1 MGKKKFRELTFEEK
15 VMRVKAAP
23 ETAVQLLDNQDDLIH
38 TMKIQ
43 IMVQERLL
51 KLYQKLVDEMKGGND
66 EV

>member
-15 VMRVKAAP
+15 VIRVKAAP

>member
-1 MGKKKFRELTFEEK
+1 MGKKKFRDLTFEEK
-15 VMRVKAAP
+15 VVRVKAAP

-51 KLYQKLVDEMKGGND
+51 KLYQKLVDDMKGGNN